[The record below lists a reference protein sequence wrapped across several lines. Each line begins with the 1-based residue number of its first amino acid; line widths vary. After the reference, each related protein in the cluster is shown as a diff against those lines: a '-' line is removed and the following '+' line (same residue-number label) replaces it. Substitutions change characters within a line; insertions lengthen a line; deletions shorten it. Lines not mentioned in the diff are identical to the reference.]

1 MSRAT
6 FPGNAHFIVHKRI
19 PKRRGHV
26 KAVLLVRHSL
36 LRGRGGEGGGGWG
49 GVGVVYGDVM
59 T

>member
-26 KAVLLVRHSL
+26 RAVLLVRHSL
-36 LRGRGGEGGGGWG
+36 LRGRGGGGGWG

>member
-36 LRGRGGEGGGGWG
+36 LRGRGGEGGWLGWCRG
-49 GVGVVYGDVM
+49 GVW
-59 T
+59 